1 MANYKDIHGTN
12 IETVTSDPDNPVNGQ
27 VWYNSTDQVLKG
39 FTSNPAGAWA
49 TGGTMNN
56 SRSGSGGGLGIYTAA
71 IVAAGGNPAET
82 TTEQYNGSSWTEI
95 ADVNTAR
102 KSPTGS
108 GTTTAGLAYGGVINP
123 SSVIANNESWNGSSW
138 TETTD
143 LNTARGL
150 GAASTQGTSTA
161 SLMMSGQT
169 TPSNFLDNNESWNGS
184 SWTEVSD
191 LNTARRGGGGAGTQ
205 TSALY
210 FGGGNPSANTSTE
223 SWDGSSWTEV
233 ADLNTGRVEAS
244 GSGESSTAALYF
256 GGSPSNNSTELWNGT
271 SWAEQNNLNI
281 GRNFGSGIGTSGN
294 SLLAG
299 GESPTPSRNA
309 TEEWT
314 APTTSTVTFTAS

>member
-1 MANYKDIHGTN
+1 MATYKDIRGTH
-12 IETVTSDPDNPVNGQ
+12 ITTVTTDPPAPVNGQ
-27 VWYNSTDQVLKG
+27 MWYNSTTQVMKGLK
-39 FTSNPAGAWA
+39 SNPAGSWA

-138 TETTD
+138 TEVND

-150 GAASTQGTSTA
+150 GAASFQGTSTA
-161 SLMMSGQT
+161 SLMVSGQT
-169 TPSNFLDNNESWNGS
+169 TPTNFLTNNESWNGTN
-184 SWTEVSD
+184 WTEVND
-191 LNTARRGGGGAGTQ
+191 VNTARRGGGGAGTQ

-210 FGGGNPSANTSTE
+210 FGGGNPSANASTE
-223 SWDGSSWTEV
+223 VWNGTNWTEV
-233 ADLNTGRVEAS
+233 NDLNTARGEGS

-256 GGSPSNNSTELWNGT
+256 GGAPSINSTELWNGT
-271 SWAEQNNLNI
+271 SWSEQNNLNT
-281 GRNFGSGIGTSGN
+281 GRNFLTGIGTTSN
-294 SLLAG
+294 SIAAG

-314 APTTSTVTFTAS
+314 APVQTTVTFTAS

>member
-1 MANYKDIHGTN
+1 MATYKEIHGTV
-12 IETVTSDPDNPVNGQ
+12 IETVTSDPSNPVNGQ

-39 FTSNPAGAWA
+39 LTSNPAGSWA
-49 TGGTMNN
+49 TGGNMNN
-56 SRSGSGGGLGIYTAA
+56 SRSGGGAGIGIYTSA

-123 SSVIANNESWNGSSW
+123 SSVIANNELWNGSSW

-150 GAASTQGTSTA
+150 GAASFQGTSTA
-161 SLMMSGQT
+161 SLMVSGQT
-169 TPSNFLDNNESWNGS
+169 TPTSMVAVTESWDGS

-191 LNTARRGGGGAGTQ
+191 VNTARRSGGGAGTY
-205 TSALY
+205 TAALY
-210 FGGGNPSANTSTE
+210 FGGGPGSDTETE
-223 SWDGSSWTEV
+223 SWNGSSWTEV
-233 ADLNTGRVEAS
+233 ADLNTGRNEAS
-244 GSGESSTAALYF
+244 GSGETNTAALYF
-256 GGSPSNNSTELWNGT
+256 GGGPDVAHTELWNGT
-271 SWAEQNNLNI
+271 SWSEQNNLNT
-281 GRNFGSGIGTSGN
+281 GRNFLTGIGTTSN
-294 SLLAG
+294 SIAAG
-299 GESPTPSRNA
+299 AESPTPARNA

-314 APTTSTVTFTAS
+314 APTTNTVTFTVS

>member
-1 MANYKDIHGTN
+1 MTTYKDIRGTH
-12 IETVTSDPDNPVNGQ
+12 ITTVTSDPPAPVNGQ
-27 VWYNSTDQVLKG
+27 MWYNSTTQVMKG

-56 SRSGSGGGLGIYTAA
+56 SRAGSGGGLGIYTAA
-71 IVAAGGNPAET
+71 IVAGGGNPAET

-95 ADVNTAR
+95 ADINTAR

-138 TETTD
+138 TEVAD

-150 GAASTQGTSTA
+150 SAASTQGTSTA

-169 TPSNFLDNNESWNGS
+169 TPSNFLANNESW
-184 SWTEVSD
+184 D
-191 LNTARRGGGGAGTQ
+191 GT
-205 TSALY
+205 
-210 FGGGNPSANTSTE
+210 
-223 SWDGSSWTEV
+223 SWTEV

-244 GSGESSTAALYF
+244 GSGESNTAALYF

-271 SWAEQNNLNI
+271 SWSEQNNLNT
-281 GRNFGSGIGTSGN
+281 GRNFLTGIGTTSN
-294 SLLAG
+294 SIAAG